1 MSVSF
6 HGRQVDPVA
15 LWSEYVEFP
24 ANATFDSE
32 FSPLV
37 FCPNPEHDNT
47 HSPAFQVNLHTAR
60 VHCFANC
67 GISGSYENAIS
78 MIEGVSHRHA
88 RKSILKHS
96 VIGKSAPRRRKG
108 STHSISPEQLEYDRY
123 LPQVALEYLRRRGIS
138 ESSTAKWELGWDAE
152 TLRIAIP
159 AKDAH
164 GRLKFLI
171 KRAVK
176 PGVEPR
182 YLYPKDSE
190 KSHILFGA
198 CLLDLGMVRSSGI
211 ILVEGSLDCI
221 MLHQHGFTNT
231 VGILG
236 SKLSEIQSHL
246 IANLRPKM
254 IYTMFDADGAGI
266 TATNSVAAKLR
277 QTPIRVCRYPKGKSD
292 PAELSQ
298 REALRMLQRSLDFNA
313 FTRLTNPKQHR
324 KEIAI
329 NG

>member
-1 MSVSF
+1 MSVEF
-6 HGRQVDPVA
+6 LGRRVDPVA
-15 LWSEYVEFP
+15 LWSNYVEFP
-24 ANATFDSE
+24 TNWNDGGEE

-37 FCPNPEHDNT
+37 RCPNPDHHTEKRH
-47 HSPAFQVNLHTAR
+47 FQVNLHTAR

-78 MIEGVSHRHA
+78 MIEGVSHRQA

-96 VIGKSAPRRRKG
+96 VIGKSTARRKR
-108 STHSISPEQLEYDRY
+108 STRAISVMELEYDRY
-123 LPQVALEYLRRRGIS
+123 LPQTALEYLRKRGIS
-138 ESSTAKWELGWDAE
+138 ESSTAKWELGWDSE

-159 AKDAH
+159 AKDGH

-176 PGVEPR
+176 PNVEPR

-190 KSHILFGA
+190 KSHLLFGA
-198 CLLDLGMVRSSGI
+198 CHLDLGMVRSSGI
-211 ILVEGSLDCI
+211 ILVEGSLDCV

-231 VGILG
+231 VAILG
-236 SKLSEIQSHL
+236 SKVSEIQAQL
-246 IANLRPKM
+246 IANLRPKT

-292 PAELSQ
+292 PAELTQ
-298 REALRMLQRSLDFNA
+298 DEALRMIQRSINFNR